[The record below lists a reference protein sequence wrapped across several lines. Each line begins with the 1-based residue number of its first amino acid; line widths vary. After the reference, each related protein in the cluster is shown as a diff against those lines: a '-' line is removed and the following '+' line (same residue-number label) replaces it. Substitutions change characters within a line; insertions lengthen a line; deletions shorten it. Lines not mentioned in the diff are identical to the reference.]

1 MSYGVWKSALPVNDM
16 MLPRMICVLFFWNPA
31 SICRK
36 PYSMRYTYVKLD
48 TCVFCLCQ
56 YSMQTAK
63 GYVLKGGGVVS
74 EDFLLHC
81 ISLLSKLD
89 VCASYV
95 LHIRKGN

>member
-1 MSYGVWKSALPVNDM
+1 
-16 MLPRMICVLFFWNPA
+16 
-31 SICRK
+31 
-36 PYSMRYTYVKLD
+36 
-48 TCVFCLCQ
+48 
-56 YSMQTAK
+56 MQTAK
-63 GYVLKGGGVVS
+63 EYVLKGEGVVN